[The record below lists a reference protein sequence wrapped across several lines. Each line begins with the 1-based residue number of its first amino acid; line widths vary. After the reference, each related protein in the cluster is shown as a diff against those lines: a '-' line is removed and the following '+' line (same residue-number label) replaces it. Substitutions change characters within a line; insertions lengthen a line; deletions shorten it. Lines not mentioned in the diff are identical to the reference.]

1 MNATQKKRMFSHY
14 EALGWTQGEILA
26 YGTVDL
32 KGTAPVQSWHR
43 GVKATSTKKT
53 TKVSKKEDT
62 K

>member
-1 MNATQKKRMFSHY
+1 MNATQKKRMFTHY

-32 KGTAPVQSWHR
+32 KGTAPAQSWHK
-43 GVKATSTKKT
+43 GSKDKSTKKT
-53 TKVSKKEDT
+53 TSKEKDT